1 MKLKNLLIASAA
13 LILGFS
19 ACKDSKKEVI
29 PNAPLDADT
38 HMSVMMTIPQDMLR
52 GSDDDYN
59 KKGTYQGKDKIEN
72 LTLYIANNGAVEVK
86 YIAVSDL
93 IVANNGG
100 PGVPVT
106 ITTHAFPIKHGDV
119 KVYAVVNI
127 NDEVKTALNAVTN
140 AADLQAAYEKAYIAF
155 KAGQN
160 KIASF
165 EAQEKL
171 DRIIMSGMPKEVTL
185 DKGVTEQEAE
195 GKTRNFV
202 KVDVKRAA
210 ARVSVTT
217 TATEK
222 TPGAYEVKAKRPDGS
237 EVVLGVLTDLT
248 WTVAQYERT
257 FFLQQKNNAESP
269 SYSYVPDNATYK
281 NEASKY
287 YDYTQLAHKEP
298 LKHVDAYTQDQLE
311 KIPYKYISE
320 TTHDDNNGYRK
331 GNTPYFLIRG
341 VFKPATTRW
350 AAGEEALYQEGDD
363 LFLGLSTGKFYT
375 TEEKATQGGN
385 AKVVTYK
392 KGRVFYYSWVNPD
405 VIDVTKW
412 TKSPVRRNNIYNLN
426 ITAFRNIGLSGNPF
440 KPTPDPDDPN
450 DPDPDPD
457 PDPEDPDKPDPE
469 EPLPTPKTYMAAEVT
484 VIDWIWHN
492 YDYEL

>member
-29 PNAPLDADT
+29 PNAPLDTDT
-38 HMSVMMTIPQDMLR
+38 YMSVAMTIPQDMLR
-52 GSDDDYN
+52 GTDDDYN
-59 KKGTYQGKDKIEN
+59 KQGAYEGKDKIEN

-86 YIAVSDL
+86 RIPVGEL
-93 IVANNGG
+93 TIVNSNGAG
-100 PGVPVT
+100 T
-106 ITTHAFPIKHGDV
+106 KKTLTTKSFAIKHGEV

-127 NDEVKTALNAVTN
+127 TPEIQSALDAVTN
-140 AADLQAAYEKAYIAF
+140 AADLDATYKAAYKAF
-155 KAGQN
+155 DKGVN
-160 KIASF
+160 KIAELSSD
-165 EAQEKL
+165 L
-171 DRIIMSGMPKEVTL
+171 DKMVMSGEPTTFTL
-185 DKGVTEQEAE
+185 VKGVTEQEAE
-195 GKTRNFV
+195 AKTRNFV
-202 KVDVKRAA
+202 KIDVKRAA

-257 FFLQQKNNAESP
+257 FFLQQKANAESP
-269 SYSYVPDNATYK
+269 SYAYVPDNATYK
-281 NEASKY
+281 DKAAKY

-298 LKHVDAYTQDQLE
+298 LKHVDAYTKDQLE
-311 KIPYKYISE
+311 KIPYKYVSE
-320 TTHDDNNGYRK
+320 TTHADNNGYRK

-341 VFKPATTRW
+341 VFKPATSRW
-350 AAGEEALYQEGDD
+350 ADGEEALYQNGGD

-440 KPTPDPDDPN
+440 KPTPDPDDPD

-484 VIDWIWHN
+484 VVDWTWHN